1 MLAWFL
7 FGFMCAAAVIMAA
20 AYFKFVSL
28 RKAVLR
34 AQLRLY
40 ACLRSRREMLPTL
53 AWSAA
58 SLPELER
65 EFAYSLGQ
73 MKEKCA
79 EADSLQKHISCEAE
93 ISRNLRKFFTQL
105 AAHKEWEKEEY
116 FLKLQRSVLACESK
130 IERCKKRYNSAVRD
144 FNTLAGVFPLSALAR
159 LLDFEPYEYF
169 DFETS
174 LDKILD

>member
-1 MLAWFL
+1 MVAWFV
-7 FGFMCAAAVIMAA
+7 FGFMCASAAVMAA

-28 RKAVLR
+28 RKAVQR

-40 ACLRSRREMLPTL
+40 VCLRSRRELLPSL

-58 SLPELER
+58 ALPELKKD
-65 EFAYSLGQ
+65 FAYALGQ

-79 EADSLQKHISCEAE
+79 QADTMQKHIDCEAE
-93 ISRNLRKFFTQL
+93 VSRNLQKFFAGL
-105 AAHKEWEKEEY
+105 AMHKELEKDEY

-130 IERCKKRYNSAVRD
+130 IQRCKKRYNSAVRD
-144 FNTLAGVFPLSALAR
+144 FNTLTGLFPLSVLAK
-159 LLDFEPYEYF
+159 LLDFEKYEYF
-169 DFETS
+169 DFTAS